1 MVRKFGKK
9 NVVKIDPLKYNV
21 GLIGESGVG
30 KTTLMKKVCEKLAGE
45 DGYLILNIGREDGVD
60 AISGAMYE
68 DIPDYP
74 TLVEFV
80 EDVVENKA
88 TDYKD
93 LRVVVIDTIDE
104 LFRIVEPEVV
114 RMHNRES
121 SPEKRVKSI
130 KAAFGGFQAGED
142 KAVELVIDKLWELKD
157 VGVTPYFI
165 GHTKRKSANDLV
177 TGDEYE
183 TLTSN
188 MMAKYFNAIK
198 TKLHFLGVASIDRTI
213 EKQKVKQKVGADK
226 VVGKVVDESRIVTF
240 RDNNFNIDSKSRFA
254 DVVEQIPLDADAFI
268 EALNEAIRK
277 ELENDESNKGKSFE
291 EVKVE
296 QEKEYE
302 EKVSKAVEKAKDK
315 IDVERNK
322 ELVRKILE
330 ESNEATDEV
339 KQKVIT
345 YITENKVSL
354 KEVDTT
360 PTSVYEATLAQFN

>member
-1 MVRKFGKK
+1 MARKFGKK

-80 EDVVENKA
+80 DDVVENKE

-104 LFRIVEPEVV
+104 LFRIIEPEVV

-121 SPEKRVKSI
+121 SAEKRVKSI

-165 GHTKRKSANDLV
+165 GHTKRSANDLV

-213 EKQKVKQKVGADK
+213 EKQKIKQKVGADK
-226 VVGKVVDESRIVTF
+226 VVGKIVDESRIVTF

-268 EALNEAIRK
+268 EALNDAIRK
-277 ELENDESNKGKSFE
+277 ELEQDESNKGKSFE

-296 QEKEYE
+296 QEKEHE
-302 EKVSKAVEKAKDK
+302 EKITKAVEKAKDK

-322 ELVRKILE
+322 ELVREILE
-330 ESNEATDEV
+330 KSNNVDDET
-339 KQKVIT
+339 KTIVIE
-345 YITENKVSL
+345 YMKENKVSL
-354 KEVDTT
+354 KEVENTL
-360 PTSVYEATLAQFN
+360 TSVYEKTLTQFN